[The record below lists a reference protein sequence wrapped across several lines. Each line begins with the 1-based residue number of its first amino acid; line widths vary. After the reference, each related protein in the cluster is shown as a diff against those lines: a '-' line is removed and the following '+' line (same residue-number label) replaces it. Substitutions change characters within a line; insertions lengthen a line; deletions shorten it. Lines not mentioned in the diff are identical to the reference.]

1 MIQNFPHLH
10 IPMPKPHTTRRSR
23 FLWNACLL
31 TLASFG
37 MRGVGMVFNIYL
49 TTHLGAAGLGRFSL
63 IMSVYGFAVTLA
75 SAGIGLAVTR
85 VISEAEGT
93 AEETA
98 APRTDHKQKNS
109 IPITT
114 GIASDTAYPKIRRA
128 MRTGMEYSFLLG
140 ITATILLF
148 FLSDPI
154 GRQCLHDVQSIPALR
169 ILSLTLI
176 PVSLSVTYNGYFVAR
191 RRAVLGAVVNAFGQL
206 VRIFVTVFLL
216 RMRGHGI
223 AISPELALVFGCVM
237 SEFVGLSVSVSLYL
251 ADMQKRK
258 AHYQST
264 AAHLTLSDTETIT
277 LSRETSRGI
286 SRNVIRIAIPIA
298 VTACIRAGL
307 QTLLHLLI
315 PAGLGKS
322 GIGADAALAAYG
334 TIHGMVLPVLLFPSA
349 ILQSAASL
357 LIPEIAEFR
366 AKGDKESAIRWAVH
380 GLQITLCFA
389 VFISGIMLYCSDAIG
404 LLFYDSP
411 EAGQYLRLLGA
422 IVPVMY
428 LDTIVDAFLKGL
440 DEQVASM
447 RYNIFDAAF
456 CVVLAYV
463 LLPVFGVSGYVLLL
477 YASEI
482 FNLSLSLNKLL
493 SVTGLHFSV
502 MQWVAVPTLAVIG
515 ASTFALWLMRAVNG
529 IGITFRFAWVTLLV
543 HILISGIF
551 YGAILHL
558 FSGFQ
563 KKPQTGT

>member
-10 IPMPKPHTTRRSR
+10 SPMPKPRTTRRSR

-93 AEETA
+93 AEEA
-98 APRTDHKQKNS
+98 AVLKVDRKQKNS
-109 IPITT
+109 SPSAT
-114 GIASDTAYPKIRRA
+114 DTAYPKIRRA

-148 FLSDPI
+148 FLSGPI
-154 GRQCLHDVQSIPALR
+154 GRQCLHDEQSIPALR
-169 ILSLTLI
+169 ILSVTLI

-216 RMRGHGI
+216 RMRSSI

-251 ADMQKRK
+251 SDMQKRK
-258 AHYQST
+258 AHYRDT
-264 AAHLTLSDTETIT
+264 AAHLTVSGTETT
-277 LSRETSRGI
+277 PLPRETSRGI

-366 AKGDKESAIRWAVH
+366 AKGDKKSAIRWAVH

-463 LLPVFGVSGYVLLL
+463 LLPVFGVSGYVILL

-493 SVTGLHFSV
+493 SVTGLHFNV
-502 MQWVAVPTLAVIG
+502 MQWVAAPTLAVIG

-551 YGAILHL
+551 YGVILHL
-558 FSGFQ
+558 LSVFP
-563 KKPQTGT
+563 KKTQTDT